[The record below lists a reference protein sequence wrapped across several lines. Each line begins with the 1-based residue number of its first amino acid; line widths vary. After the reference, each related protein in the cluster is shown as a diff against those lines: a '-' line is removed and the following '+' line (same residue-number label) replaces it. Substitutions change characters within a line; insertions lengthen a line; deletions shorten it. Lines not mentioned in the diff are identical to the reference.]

1 MFAMAVNAQDRPA
14 ESTLDLPLEIAH
26 LLLIDVVGYSK
37 LLIDEQIE
45 LLHELHRIVR
55 TTECFRS
62 AEASGHPS
70 LASLN
75 SVKLLDH
82 PFFVCEDGT
91 HSPLPHRSGAKE
103 VNVSVVSVKSAEQ
116 K

>member
-1 MFAMAVNAQDRPA
+1 VNAQETPS
-14 ESTLDLPLEIAH
+14 EPTPDLQLEIAR

-45 LLHELHRIVR
+45 LLHEINRIVR
-55 TTECFRS
+55 STDCFRA

-82 PFFVCEDGT
+82 PLLCARMERIVPRHAVAE
-91 HSPLPHRSGAKE
+91 PRRSTR
-103 VNVSVVSVKSAEQ
+103 
-116 K
+116 

>member
-1 MFAMAVNAQDRPA
+1 MNAQDTSA
-14 ESTLDLPLEIAH
+14 EAKPDLQPELAH

-62 AEASGHPS
+62 AEASAGI
-70 LASLN
+70 L
-75 SVKLLDH
+75 V
-82 PFFVCEDGT
+82 
-91 HSPLPHRSGAKE
+91 SPR
-103 VNVSVVSVKSAEQ
+103 
-116 K
+116 